1 MQRQAAGKA
10 VKTVSVMFLIAFLA
24 KILGQVR
31 EMMIAASYGTAS
43 SAAQAFAPAS
53 QIPSMLFEIS
63 LGTAVSTAFI
73 PVFNEY
79 MQKHGKNAAFA
90 FSNKFI
96 SVISVLS
103 CIVTGIGMFLAGL
116 LIEITAPGLVEE
128 TKELA
133 VLLLRIMFPMIIFT
147 SISFSFVGILQSL
160 GEFKIPSAISL
171 ISNLSVILYLAVF
184 NRYFGILGLAV
195 CVLIGWALQLIVLL
209 PPLLKREWRPRLD
222 VDFKNEGIRKCALL
236 ALPVLVSSWVVPLNN
251 MVNMNLASGLYNG
264 AGIVAVNYANKL
276 YLIVAGVFSMA
287 LSNYIFPGISKLAV
301 EKKYDE
307 LAETAASSV
316 RVTLLVMVPLAILF
330 VILANPIV
338 KLIYERGE
346 FDSFSTQ
353 ITAGALMFYSIGI
366 PFYGINEVLNKTF
379 YGMQKPR
386 IPLYAS
392 IASIVVNVGLSILL
406 VRIWDI
412 KGLSIAASCAVM
424 VMSVILICFLNRTLP
439 GFLKASWIEIGKIA
453 CSGAVMVAAAV
464 LSYQL
469 ICRYLW
475 PEGILNL
482 FVICAAVSF
491 IGAVCYLFVLL
502 ILRSRDLKGFLKLF
516 CKGE

>member
-79 MQKHGKNAAFA
+79 MQKKGRPAAFA

-103 CIVTGIGMFLAGL
+103 CVVTGIGMLLAGF
-116 LIEITAPGLVEE
+116 LIQLTAPGLEEE

-133 VLLLRIMFPMIIFT
+133 AFLLRIMFPMIVFT

-184 NRYFGILGLAV
+184 NQYFGVVGLAV

-209 PPLLKREWRPRLD
+209 PSLIKREWRPKLD

-236 ALPVLVSSWVVPLNN
+236 ALPVLISSWVVPLNN
-251 MVNMNLASGLYNG
+251 MVNMNLASGLYDG

-307 LAETAASSV
+307 LSDTAASSV
-316 RVTLLVMVPLAILF
+316 RITLLIMVPLAVLF
-330 VILANPIV
+330 VVLANPIV

-353 ITAGALMFYSIGI
+353 ITAGALMFYSVGI

-392 IASIVVNVGLSILL
+392 IASIAVNVGLSVIL

-412 KGLSIAASCAVM
+412 KGLSIAASCAVI
-424 VMSVILICFLNRTLP
+424 VMSLILVFFLNRTLP
-439 GFLKASWIEIGKIA
+439 GFMKTSWSEVGKIA
-453 CSGAVMVAAAV
+453 VSGAVMAAAAV
-464 LSYQL
+464 LSYRL
-469 ICRYLW
+469 ICEWIL
-475 PEGILNL
+475 PSGILNL
-482 FVICAAVSF
+482 FLICAAVSVMGG
-491 IGAVCYLFVLL
+491 ICYLLILL
-502 ILRSRDLKGFLKLF
+502 LLRSRDLKGFLKLF
-516 CKGE
+516 RKGE

>member
-10 VKTVSVMFLIAFLA
+10 VKTVSVMFFIAFLA

-43 SAAQAFAPAS
+43 IAAQAFTPAS

-79 MQKHGKNAAFA
+79 MQKKGKKAAFA

-96 SVISVLS
+96 SVIGLLS
-103 CIVTGIGMFLAGL
+103 CIVTGIGMIFAGFLIDLTANGL
-116 LIEITAPGLVEE
+116 TEE

-133 VLLLRIMFPMIIFT
+133 VLLLRIMFPMMIFT

-160 GEFKIPSAISL
+160 GEFKVPSAISL
-171 ISNLSVILYLAVF
+171 VSNLSVILYLALF
-184 NRYFGILGLAV
+184 NRYFGITGLAV
-195 CVLIGWALQLIVLL
+195 CVLIGWTLQMIVLL
-209 PPLLKREWRPRLD
+209 PSLFKREWRPRLD
-222 VDFKNEGIRKCALL
+222 VDFKNEGIKKCALL
-236 ALPVLVSSWVVPLNN
+236 ALPVLISSWVVPLNN
-251 MVNMNLASGLYNG
+251 MVNMNLASGLYNS
-264 AGIVAVNYANKL
+264 AGIVAINYANKL

-301 EKKYDE
+301 EKNYRE
-307 LAETAASSV
+307 LADTAASSV
-316 RVTLLVMVPLAILF
+316 RIILLVMVPLAILF

-366 PFYGINEVLNKTF
+366 PFYGLNEVLNKTF

-392 IASIVVNVGLSILL
+392 IASIVINVGLSILL
-406 VRIWDI
+406 VRVWDI
-412 KGLSIAASCAVM
+412 KGLSIAASCAVI
-424 VMSVILICFLNRTLP
+424 VMSLILLIFLNRVLT
-439 GFLKASWIEIGKIA
+439 GFLKTSWLEIGKIIVSA
-453 CSGAVMVAAAV
+453 AVMAVISV
-464 LSYQL
+464 LSYHL
-469 ICRYLW
+469 VCRILV

-482 FVICAAVSF
+482 FFICAIVSI
-491 IGAVCYLFVLL
+491 IGGVCYLAVLL
-502 ILRSRDLKGFLKLF
+502 LLRSSDLKGFLKIF
-516 CKGE
+516 RKGE